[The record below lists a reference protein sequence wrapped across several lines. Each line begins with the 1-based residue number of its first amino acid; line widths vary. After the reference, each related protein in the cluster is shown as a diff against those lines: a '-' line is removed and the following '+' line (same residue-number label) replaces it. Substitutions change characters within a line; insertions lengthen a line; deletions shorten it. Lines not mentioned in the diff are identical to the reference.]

1 MSKEKIRL
9 ADLRE
14 NYQRGGLSEGEV
26 SADPFV
32 QFESW
37 FNDAVEAGAGAF
49 YMAKLDWA
57 QSDKSVDLSDLDALR
72 A

>member
-37 FNDAVEAGAGAF
+37 FNDAVEAGVTEPNAMTLATANREGCLL
-49 YMAKLDWA
+49 YT
-57 QSDKSVDLSDLDALR
+57 SDAADE
-72 A
+72 